1 MTWITLT
8 ERDFFF
14 SSQATLMAFFFEAVC
29 AVRSLFS
36 SDGELGENLSV
47 LFTLCG
53 GKKKNVEMFPPTYMF
68 SAAVCWAEAVL
79 ISNSALSPLQ
89 SLTLALPPI

>member
-8 ERDFFF
+8 ER
-14 SSQATLMAFFFEAVC
+14 ATLMAFFFEAVC

-53 GKKKNVEMFPPTYMF
+53 GGKKKCGNVSTHIH
-68 SAAVCWAEAVL
+68 VL
-79 ISNSALSPLQ
+79 CSGVLG
-89 SLTLALPPI
+89 

>member
-1 MTWITLT
+1 
-8 ERDFFF
+8 
-14 SSQATLMAFFFEAVC
+14 MAFFFEAVC

-47 LFTLCG
+47 LFTLC
-53 GKKKNVEMFPPTYMF
+53 KNVEMFTPTYMF
-68 SAAVCWAEAVL
+68 SAAVWRCVGL

-89 SLTLALPPI
+89 SLTPKLPPI